1 MKPIAILIIALLCPL
16 AHAAGSEQKEFMNA
30 ATASIG
36 NYIAVPCETPQS
48 AEIKVQL
55 ESFPNGYLKS
65 ITVVQSSGYPQYD
78 KAVLKAIA
86 IAQPLPAANPD
97 MLKALGNSVMYFW
110 PQIPTYRCNLQPLN
124 GEIPNLKSTDL
135 PAAPKANS
143 K

>member
-1 MKPIAILIIALLCPL
+1 MKSITTAIIFLICPL
-16 AHAAGSEQKEFMNA
+16 AHAANTEQQEFMNA
-30 ATASIG
+30 ATASIEK
-36 NYIAVPCETPQS
+36 YIAVPCETPQT

-65 ITVVQSSGYPQYD
+65 INVLQSSGYPQYD

-97 MLKALGNSVMYFW
+97 MLKVLGSSIMYFW
-110 PQIPTYRCNLQPLN
+110 PEIPSYRCNLQPLN